1 MTLRRWPWVPR
12 QAVLA
17 LACSA
22 AGWAAHAQN
31 ATTPSPPAPAASA
44 LPVSPPAAS
53 TDAPVRNPADP
64 LEGFN
69 RNMFAFNDAIDEAVL
84 KPVAT
89 AYRDVVPGFVRTSID
104 NFFNNITDVWSAAN
118 HLAQGKL
125 ETGLRMTM
133 RVGTNTVLGGAGLLD
148 VATEVGLERESED
161 FGQTL
166 GVWGFDSGPYLV
178 LPLFGP
184 STVRD
189 GLALPVDR
197 MVSPSQV
204 VDNGDA
210 RTGIN
215 LLQLVNGRAN
225 LLGATRMLDEIA
237 LDRYTFVRDAYLA
250 RRRNQV
256 YDGNPPEDEEDA
268 GQ

>member
-1 MTLRRWPWVPR
+1 MTMVRTLPSKPR
-12 QAVLA
+12 LLAA
-17 LACSA
+17 LACSMA
-22 AGWAAHAQN
+22 AGMVHAQT
-31 ATTPSPPAPAASA
+31 APAPAVPAAAAASA
-44 LPVSPPAAS
+44 PAPTAGAGARS
-53 TDAPVRNPADP
+53 ADP

-69 RNMFAFNDAIDEAVL
+69 RNMFAFNDAVDEAVL

-89 AYRDVVPGFVRTSID
+89 AYRDVIPGFVRTSID

-118 HLAQGKL
+118 HLAQGKI
-125 ETGLRMTM
+125 ESGLRMTM

-166 GVWGFDSGPYLV
+166 GVWGVASGPYLV

-184 STVRD
+184 SSVRD

-197 MVSPSQV
+197 AVSPSRV

-210 RTGIN
+210 RTGIT
-215 LLQLVNGRAN
+215 LLQVVNGRAN

-256 YDGNPPEDEEDA
+256 YDGNPPEDEEDSA
-268 GQ
+268 Q